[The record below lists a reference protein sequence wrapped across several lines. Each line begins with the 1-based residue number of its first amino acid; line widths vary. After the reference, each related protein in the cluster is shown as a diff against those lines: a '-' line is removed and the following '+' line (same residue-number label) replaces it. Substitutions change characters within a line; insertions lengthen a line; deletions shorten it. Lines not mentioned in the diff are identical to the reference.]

1 MTRSDNA
8 GPLPV
13 AVVVVSWNCSDYLAD
28 CLTSLR
34 ELDSPA
40 REIVVVDNA
49 STDGSAEIVRE
60 GFPEVRLIQAGDNL
74 GFCRANN
81 LGIAAT
87 REPFVL
93 VLNPDTRL
101 RPGFL
106 AGLLPAFEDSR
117 VGIAAGKLLRFD
129 ERTLDTC
136 GQMLARSRQPV
147 DRGYGEADRGQYD
160 ADAEVFGACG
170 AAALYR
176 RAMLESIADPGE
188 AYFDESFFA
197 FYEDLDLAWRARRAG
212 WKSVYRYRAVGLHA
226 RGGTSHR
233 RGLLTRLAAMLGR
246 SPEIRYHIV
255 KNRYLT
261 ILRNDTVGAY
271 VCNLPFV
278 WGRDIATFVLLLLS
292 SPTVLLRLWRHRELF
307 AAALEKRRLDTS
319 RARHE
324 VERGISTS
332 GPDGVPSESKGA
344 GPARG
349 TDGSEAE

>member
-1 MTRSDNA
+1 MTRSDTA
-8 GPLPV
+8 GSLPV
-13 AVVVVSWNCSDYLAD
+13 AVVIVSWNCSGYLED

-34 ELDSPA
+34 GLA
-40 REIVVVDNA
+40 RPPQEIVVVDNG
-49 STDGSAEIVRE
+49 SRDGSPDIVRE
-60 GFPEVRLIQAGDNL
+60 GFPEARLIEAGENL

-81 LGIAAT
+81 LGIGET
-87 REPFVL
+87 RAPFVL

-101 RPGFL
+101 RPRFL
-106 AGLLPAFEDSR
+106 EELLPAFDDPR

-129 ERTLDTC
+129 ERTLDSC

-188 AYFDESFFA
+188 AYFDEAFFA

-226 RGGTSHR
+226 RGGTSRR

-261 ILRNDTVGAY
+261 ILRNDTMGAY
-271 VCNLPFV
+271 ARRLPFI
-278 WGRDIATFVLLLLS
+278 WGRDIATFVLLLAS
-292 SPTVLLRLWRHRELF
+292 SPGVLWHLWRDRGVC
-307 AAALEKRRLDTS
+307 AAARAKRRLDTS
-319 RARHE
+319 FPRHE
-324 VERGISTS
+324 VDGGFSAS
-332 GPDGVPSESKGA
+332 DPDGVPSRPEGVGST
-344 GPARG
+344 RG
-349 TDGSEAE
+349 RDGSDS

>member
-1 MTRSDNA
+1 MTRSDTA

-13 AVVVVSWNCSDYLAD
+13 AVVIVSWNCAGFLED
-28 CLTSLR
+28 CLNSLR
-34 ELDSPA
+34 GLSRPP
-40 REIVVVDNA
+40 REIVVVDNG
-49 STDGSAEIVRE
+49 SRDGSPDVVRQ
-60 GFPEVRLIQAGDNL
+60 GFPEARLIEAGQNL

-81 LGIAAT
+81 LGIGET
-87 REPFVL
+87 RAPLVL

-101 RPGFL
+101 RPDFL
-106 AGLLPAFEDSR
+106 EELLPAFDDR
-117 VGIAAGKLLRFD
+117 QVGIAAGKLLRFD
-129 ERTLDTC
+129 EQTLDSC
-136 GQMLARSRQPV
+136 GQSLARSRQPL
-147 DRGYGEADRGQYD
+147 DRGYGEADRGQFES
-160 ADAEVFGACG
+160 DAEVFGACG
-170 AAALYR
+170 AAVLYR
-176 RAMLESIADPGE
+176 RAMLESIADPGG
-188 AYFDESFFA
+188 ACFDETFFA

-212 WKSVYRYRAVGLHA
+212 WKAVYRHRAVGFHA
-226 RGGTSHR
+226 RGGTSR
-233 RGLLTRLAAMLGR
+233 PRGLLTRVAAMLGR

-271 VCNLPFV
+271 LGSLPWI
-278 WGRDIATFVLLLLS
+278 WGRDVATIVLLLLS
-292 SPTVLLRLWRHRELF
+292 SPTVLRRLWRHRELF

-324 VERGISTS
+324 VGSGISAS